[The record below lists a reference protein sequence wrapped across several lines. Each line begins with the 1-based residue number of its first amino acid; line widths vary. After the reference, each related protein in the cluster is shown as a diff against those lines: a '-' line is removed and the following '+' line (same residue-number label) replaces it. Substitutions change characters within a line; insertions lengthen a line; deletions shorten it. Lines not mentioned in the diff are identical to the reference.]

1 MYALLTNKVMD
12 ISNIQQ
18 LFMFV
23 KYHNINTG
31 ESETKFL
38 NTADLLSES
47 QETSTD
53 AKSIFECLKNL
64 IQNQLQLDFADL
76 KAFMSAG
83 ASVMTGREKD
93 VAVRFCKVEESSIML
108 NIHYVC
114 HRLAFSCSTLR
125 DESKFVEDFELQ

>member
-1 MYALLTNKVMD
+1 MYALLTNKVTD
-12 ISNIQQ
+12 ISNMQQ
-18 LFMFV
+18 LLMFV

-53 AKSIFECLKNL
+53 AKSIFESLKNL

-76 KAFMSAG
+76 KTFMSAG

-93 VAVRFCKVEESSIML
+93 VAVRFCKVEESSTML
-108 NIHYVC
+108 NIHCVC
-114 HRLAFSCSTLR
+114 HRLALVCFNLR
-125 DESKFVEDFELQ
+125 DELKFIKDFELQ